1 MKTIAHPL
9 VTLVLS
15 LGMTAFSGFGDDAAT
30 VDTSRLADHLESQIP
45 PHFSVTS
52 TDVKLIG
59 SPVQL
64 ARLNLMVTPV
74 ENLYREIALE
84 APVPSVEVTLPDQLL
99 ATRPAIR
106 FLKLAS
112 EQGRPIPT
120 IRTDIGVTNQGGVW
134 TFGTIPVR
142 FFENAG
148 LPQGLCKPGLATEDS
163 PEGKAQ
169 MAEFTRRSAQF
180 AESVQKFRK
189 SAKLEK
195 AGQLFQ
201 SVAKTGLD
209 IANPFL
215 GGNAGGTTGANNAEK
230 TVKEVLNVIMN
241 PEAPTPVSNPPTSEA
256 KPTGNA
262 AQRIHIQQA
271 PAKAWQISTNKLN
284 HASKVFIALSQHQ

>member
-9 VTLVLS
+9 ATLVLS
-15 LGMTAFSGFGDDAAT
+15 LGMTAVSGFSQGAAS
-30 VDTSRLADHLESQIP
+30 VDTSRLADHLETQIP

-64 ARLNLMVTPV
+64 ARLNLVVAPL
-74 ENLYREIALE
+74 ENLYREVALE

-99 ATRPAIR
+99 ATRPSVRI
-106 FLKLAS
+106 LKLAS

-120 IRTDIGVTNQGGVW
+120 IRTDIGVTNQGGAW
-134 TFGTIPVR
+134 TFGTIAVR

-169 MAEFTRRSAQF
+169 LAEFNRRSAQF
-180 AESVQKFRK
+180 AASVQKFQK
-189 SAKLEK
+189 SAKLDR

-201 SVAKTGLD
+201 SAAKTGLD
-209 IANPFL
+209 LAQPFL
-215 GGNAGGTTGANNAEK
+215 GGNAGGASNPSNAEK
-230 TVKEVLNVIMN
+230 AVKEVLKIIAN
-241 PEAPTPVSNPPTSEA
+241 PEAPATVTNSPTSEV
-256 KPTGNA
+256 KPAGNA
-262 AQRIHIQQA
+262 AQRIHIQQT
-271 PAKAWQISTNKLN
+271 PSKTWQINTNKLN
-284 HASKVFIALSQHQ
+284 HASKVFIALSQH